1 MGPIF
6 RFGVCAVCV
15 VTVTVDPFNH
25 HRRPHLDVPGLMYPQ
40 APWGAL
46 SGISGT
52 ATSTSS
58 SG

>member
-1 MGPIF
+1 MSPIF
-6 RFGVCAVCV
+6 RFGVCAVYV
-15 VTVTVDPFNH
+15 VTVTVALGH
-25 HRRPHLDVPGLMYPQ
+25 PHLPEPGLIYPQ

-52 ATSTSS
+52 ATSISS